1 MIYRSPFN
9 RSAPFKSFTEVPD
22 VLTVPNV
29 PVVQWLRYGTPVQ
42 MFKVRGLMAVQG
54 SNVQKFKGRLSDVP
68 AVPGS
73 RRFNCFAWFILD
85 KEGDAM
91 ARPLRS
97 TRATVRGQAGTIEG
111 ISVRPSARDE
121 TRYPIVLM
129 SGYFSETLGNAIP
142 KYSVDL
148 LESQSIA

>member
-22 VLTVPNV
+22 VSTVPNV

-68 AVPGS
+68 AVPSS
-73 RRFNCFAWFILD
+73 RRFNYFAWFIMGIGPFKTFNHCVPFKTFCYKRCNSL
-85 KEGDAM
+85 GLAM
-91 ARPLRS
+91 THL
-97 TRATVRGQAGTIEG
+97 
-111 ISVRPSARDE
+111 
-121 TRYPIVLM
+121 L
-129 SGYFSETLGNAIP
+129 LG
-142 KYSVDL
+142 
-148 LESQSIA
+148 

>member
-22 VLTVPNV
+22 ASTVPNV

-68 AVPGS
+68 AVPSS
-73 RRFNCFAWFILD
+73 RRFNYFGWFILD

-91 ARPLRS
+91 ARALRS
-97 TRATVRGQAGTIEG
+97 TRATVRCQAGTIED

-121 TRYPIVLM
+121 TRYPSCSCPAI
-129 SGYFSETLGNAIP
+129 FPRQLGNAIP

-148 LESQSIA
+148 FESQSIA